1 MRGWNLVAGWR
12 RAIGIARER
21 GRGRST
27 TRSGGWADA
36 PQGSSTTLAGSA
48 ASSVAAGLAGVRH
61 VHVAEIWSVGC
72 VDLHDKGTAVA
83 WWVRGGMCVVR
94 SVAAR
99 LCRA

>member
-1 MRGWNLVAGWR
+1 MRGWNMVAGWR
-12 RAIGIARER
+12 RASGLTRER

-27 TRSGGWADA
+27 AGAGGWADVSR
-36 PQGSSTTLAGSA
+36 GSTTTVAEA
-48 ASSVAAGLAGVRH
+48 AVSSVAAGLTSVRH
-61 VHVAEIWSVGC
+61 VHVARVRYVGC